1 MWESPTTAVEW
12 LKSKGFTRTAA
23 SVEFAKCQFPRFE
36 TEQLG
41 LNEMEGHVRYVALVL
56 QLLNVLRPEI
66 ITRPVL
72 ADVRLFQGFSTSNL
86 IYLTNNV
93 ILPKVKNK
101 SADFLIRQII
111 LIEQE
116 LAAPA
121 THSVD
126 SFFRH
131 HRNRTAEIL
140 SKRSS
145 LEAVNEFDH
154 EFRSNQENMSKHPR
168 TKLEIEKSDVI
179 AKNLTNDPVVF
190 MGLKAVP
197 EHVMKS
203 ILVNGLV
210 PLKYLNNRS
219 IMRKAGTTLTL
230 QNDRQANYLRRRFIL
245 DLPRTSAGN
254 LNVYKL
260 LQMAN
265 AHKSGPGV
273 TTSGFHSTSGKP
285 GYAAQY
291 SQGSASSSPL
301 RVSYNMCLGIR
312 VTDKSFP
319 LIIQDGIE
327 NWNRYHSEKKIVMA
341 FSKESKNWK
350 HDYESEI
357 LLGGATPASD
367 FVYIGLAKVTAVLG
381 MGMKIRGK
389 KVKTKK
395 MRHKDLPPMV
405 SLYD

>member
-1 MWESPTTAVEW
+1 MWESPATAITW
-12 LKSKGFTRTAA
+12 LKNKGFTRTAA

-93 ILPKVKNK
+93 IVPKVKNK

-126 SFFRH
+126 SFFKH

-154 EFRSNQENMSKHPR
+154 EFRSNQDNMSEHPR
-168 TKLEIEKSDVI
+168 TKLEIEKADVI
-179 AKNLTNDPVVF
+179 SKNLTNDPVVF

-245 DLPRTSAGN
+245 DLPR
-254 LNVYKL
+254 
-260 LQMAN
+260 
-265 AHKSGPGV
+265 
-273 TTSGFHSTSGKP
+273 
-285 GYAAQY
+285 
-291 SQGSASSSPL
+291 
-301 RVSYNMCLGIR
+301 
-312 VTDKSFP
+312 
-319 LIIQDGIE
+319 
-327 NWNRYHSEKKIVMA
+327 
-341 FSKESKNWK
+341 
-350 HDYESEI
+350 
-357 LLGGATPASD
+357 
-367 FVYIGLAKVTAVLG
+367 
-381 MGMKIRGK
+381 
-389 KVKTKK
+389 
-395 MRHKDLPPMV
+395 LPIAI
-405 SLYD
+405 